1 MSEIAKA
8 MRRARAPPPRRWP
21 HIYEL
26 RSINLSLLPEQEA
39 RAVLENFAAMLNAL
53 TAPAEIRVVEDR
65 RTVALG
71 DELYEIPY
79 KRFFVAS
86 QEPLEDALSIAG
98 LRFVKVPSMPELKIT
113 ADAPRFAVDGEGR
126 FVRVY
131 NLIGLAPS
139 WRAGWMADLYPYLH
153 EARISLRPLEGGR
166 DEAVRHYR
174 SLAAAV
180 ELRMREGRHVD
191 PERAMELEA
200 ARAASEAVASG
211 REQLF
216 LVRVL
221 LVIRAKDAQEL
232 EQKRRNLRSRLHGM
246 IDSPLHMNAAMY
258 LGIGPEWARGR
269 ELYMPTSTLVSFF
282 PFAGLDLIDPTPTA
296 VVLGQN
302 LLTGNVIAYDVYER
316 ENYNIAIFG
325 QTGYGKSTLVKA
337 WVSRLSALDPDLHLW
352 VFDSIVRPEY
362 ALGPSGAYE
371 GSFAELVGASVLDL
385 SQPQA
390 MDPLQVFESRAAA
403 LSFIADL
410 AGITEPDLRAE
421 LNLLKS
427 EHVQEL
433 PAEAGGSLGKRLE
446 AGLRPFS
453 HLWSGRESTLTTR
466 QVFVL
471 SSIEGSAV
479 RDAAAYL
486 ALAWVWRNV
495 KRLPVRTRKLIVVDE
510 GWAFVETN
518 PKTGKPYFPAAVEF
532 VPEVARTGR
541 HYNAAF
547 MIATQRVS
555 DMMQGPGRVVLENAA
570 TKVVLHQDSAA
581 AEMLAGPLSLSR
593 EEVQFVV
600 GARIGQ
606 ALLVTPEGHMPFYA
620 LLSKS
625 ELARFTTK
633 PAEVRA

>member
-1 MSEIAKA
+1 MGEPSSAIGHTSV
-8 MRRARAPPPRRWP
+8 RPRRWP
-21 HIYEL
+21 HVYEL
-26 RSINLSLLPEQEA
+26 RSINLSLLPEPEA

-53 TAPAEIRVVEDR
+53 NARVEIRVVEDR
-65 RTVALG
+65 RVVALG
-71 DELYEIPY
+71 DELYEIPH

-86 QEPLEDALSIAG
+86 EEPLEDALSIAG
-98 LRFVKVPSMPELKIT
+98 LRFVKVPSMPELKLV
-113 ADAPRFAVDGEGR
+113 ADAPRFAVDSDGH

-131 NLIGLAPS
+131 TLVGLTPS
-139 WRAGWMADLYPYLH
+139 MRAGWLTDLYPYLH
-153 EARISLRPLEGGR
+153 EVRISLQPLEDGR
-166 DEAVRHYR
+166 DLAVHHYR
-174 SLAAAV
+174 ALAAAV
-180 ELRMREGRHVD
+180 EVRIREGRPVD

-200 ARAASEAVASG
+200 ARAASDAVASG
-211 REQLF
+211 RERLF
-216 LVRVL
+216 LVHTL
-221 LVIRAKDAQEL
+221 LVIRAGDAAEL
-232 EQKRRNLRSRLHGM
+232 EQRRRNLRSRLHGFM
-246 IDSPLHMNAAMY
+246 DSPLGMNASMY

-269 ELYMPTSTLVSFF
+269 ELYVPTSTLVGFF
-282 PFAGLDLIDPTPTA
+282 PFAGLDIIDPTPTA

-337 WVSRLSALDPDLHLW
+337 WISRFAAADPDSYIW

-362 ALGPSGAYE
+362 ALGSRGTYE
-371 GSFAELVGASVLDL
+371 GSFAELIGAEVLDL
-385 SQPQA
+385 SRPQA
-390 MDPLQVFESRAAA
+390 LDPLAVFESRAAA

-410 AGITEPDLRAE
+410 AGITESDLRAD
-421 LNLLKS
+421 LNLLRS
-427 EHVQEL
+427 EHVDEL

-446 AGLRPFS
+446 AGLKPLS
-453 HLWSGRESTLTTR
+453 HLWSGKESTLTTR

-471 SSIEGSAV
+471 SSIEGAAV

-495 KRLPVRTRKLIVVDE
+495 KRAPVRVRKMIMVDE

-518 PKTGKPYFPAAVEF
+518 PKTGKPYFPGTVEF

-570 TKVVLHQDSAA
+570 TKIVLHQDAAA
-581 AEMLAGPLSLSR
+581 AEMLAGPLALSR

-600 GARIGQ
+600 GARVGQ
-606 ALLVTPEGHMPFYA
+606 ALLASPEGHVPLYVM
-620 LLSKS
+620 LSKS
-625 ELARFTTK
+625 ELARFTTR
-633 PAEVRA
+633 PAEVTT

>member
-1 MSEIAKA
+1 MSKTEKV
-8 MRRARAPPPRRWP
+8 MRRAGAPPRRWP

-39 RAVLENFAAMLNAL
+39 RAVLENFSAMLNAL

-65 RTVALG
+65 RAVALG

-79 KRFFVAS
+79 KRFFMAS
-86 QEPLEDALSIAG
+86 EEPLEDALSLAG
-98 LRFVKVPSMPELKIT
+98 LRFVKVPDMPELKLT
-113 ADAPRFAVDGEGR
+113 ADAPRFAVDADGQ

-131 NLIGLAPS
+131 TLIGLTPAMG
-139 WRAGWMADLYPYLH
+139 AGWLTDLYPYLH
-153 EARISLRPLEGGR
+153 EVRIHLRPLENGR
-166 DEAVRHYR
+166 DLAVHHYR
-174 SLAAAV
+174 ALAAAV
-180 ELRMREGRHVD
+180 EVRAREGRPVD

-200 ARAASEAVASG
+200 ARAASDAVASG

-216 LVRVL
+216 LVRTL
-221 LVIRAKDAQEL
+221 LVIRARDAAEM
-232 EQKRRNLRSRLHGM
+232 EQKRRNVRARLHGF
-246 IDSPLHMNAAMY
+246 IDSPLHMNASMY

-269 ELYMPTSTLVSFF
+269 ELYMPTSTLVGFF

-296 VVLGQN
+296 IVLGQN

-316 ENYNIAIFG
+316 ENYNVAIFG

-337 WVSRLSALDPDLHLW
+337 WVSRFAAADPDAFIW

-362 ALGPSGAYE
+362 AWGPGGTYE
-371 GSFAELVGASVLDL
+371 GSFAELIGAEVLDL

-390 MDPLQVFESRAAA
+390 MDPLQVFESRPAA

-410 AGITEPDLRAE
+410 AGITEPDLRAD

-427 EHVQEL
+427 GHIEDL
-433 PAEAGGSLGKRLE
+433 PAEAGGPLGKRLE

-453 HLWSGRESTLTTR
+453 HLWSGKESTLTTR

-471 SSIEGSAV
+471 SSIEGAAV

-486 ALAWVWRNV
+486 ALAWVWKNV
-495 KRLPVRTRKLIVVDE
+495 KKSPVRTRKMIVVDE
-510 GWAFVETN
+510 GWAFVEVN
-518 PKTGKPYFPAAVEF
+518 PKTGKPYFPGTVEF

-570 TKVVLHQDSAA
+570 TKIVLHQDAAA
-581 AEMLAGPLSLSR
+581 AEMLAGPLALSR
-593 EEVQFVV
+593 EEVQFAV

-606 ALLVTPEGHMPFYA
+606 ALLASPEGHVPLYVM
-620 LLSKS
+620 LSKS

-633 PAEVRA
+633 PAEVAA